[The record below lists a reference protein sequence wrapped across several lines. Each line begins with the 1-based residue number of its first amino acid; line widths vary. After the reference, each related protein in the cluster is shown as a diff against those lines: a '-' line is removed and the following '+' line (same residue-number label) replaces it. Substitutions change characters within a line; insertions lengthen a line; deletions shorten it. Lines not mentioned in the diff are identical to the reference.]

1 MKKKLLS
8 IEILSSLLLMALS
21 TNLSVAQQSIGQ
33 FPVMDGGF
41 EAQTITSMDVI
52 IPHAANWTMSTTPA
66 STTRTV
72 INNPLGARSGNKYI
86 TFSNAA
92 SGNTRLQSPI
102 ASTLAAGTQYTVQ
115 YYFKAAVSP
124 LAYLTGAVYF
134 NTTGTNA
141 AIIAKPTLFVPN
153 TWMKASATF
162 TSTATAGT
170 PRFAS
175 PRINGVTNTTD
186 VINIDDFVVYSG
198 GLDETAPDA
207 PSDVVI
213 NGLSVSWTP
222 PVTGVDGGGY
232 VVVRYSTIPA
242 ANNAPKQNGIYQVG
256 NVITEGNASLSGTVV
271 YIGTNTAFTDAVSGS
286 VSGQD
291 FYKVYTVDKA
301 FNYSSE
307 ANLGIEEL
315 NHSSA
320 IAIYPNPVKDN
331 RFTISLPESVSGKI
345 ILGIYNVSGQLG
357 YKKEFTVTENLIKV
371 NLDKSLTPGI
381 YIVKLEYNGKTTVQ
395 KITVI

>member
-8 IEILSSLLLMALS
+8 IEILSSLLLIALS
-21 TNLSVAQQSIGQ
+21 ANLSFAQQSIGQ

-52 IPHAANWTMSTTPA
+52 TPHAANWTMSTTPA
-66 STTRTV
+66 SATRAV
-72 INNPLGARSGNKYI
+72 INNPVEARSGNRYI

-134 NTTGTNA
+134 NTAGTNA

-153 TWMKASATF
+153 TWIKASATF
-162 TSTATAGT
+162 TSTAAAGT

-207 PSDVVI
+207 PSDVII

-222 PVTGVDGGGY
+222 PATGVDGGGY

-242 ANNAPKQNGIYQVG
+242 VNNAPKQNGIYQVG

-271 YIGTNTAFTDAVSGS
+271 YVGTNTAFADAVSGS

-307 ANLGIEEL
+307 ANLGIDEL
-315 NHSSA
+315 NQNSA

-331 RFTISLPESVSGKI
+331 RFTITLPESVSGKI
-345 ILGIYNVSGQLG
+345 ILGIYNVSGQLV
-357 YKKEFTVTENLIKV
+357 YKKEFTADGISVAADLER
-371 NLDKSLTPGI
+371 SLKTGV
-381 YIVKLEYNGKTTVQ
+381 YIVQVENNGKTWSQ
-395 KITVI
+395 KITIN